1 MPDKQSRQT
10 KKRLSQSQRK
20 HIRRLKQDARKTG
33 VPYVAPLPQVST
45 PKVTKKPAESAAK
58 TSA

>member
-1 MPDKQSRQT
+1 MPDKTSKT
-10 KKRLSQSQRK
+10 KKKASQSQRK

-45 PKVTKKPAESAAK
+45 PKVTKKPAESAGK
-58 TSA
+58 TPA